1 MLGNDG
7 SRRPLAGPT
16 VHVAVILSVAF
27 ALLAGAAGYWGV
39 IRSADL
45 VRSPDDAAVIAA
57 ARTVPRG
64 RIVDRDGTVLA
75 RNKADAN
82 GELYRVYAGP
92 AISQV
97 VGYASRQYG
106 EAGLERAYDA
116 ELSGLAG
123 DPFTDAFAKFGAD
136 RYDPKDLTLSISYDL
151 QKAAVSAL
159 GKRRGAIVML
169 DPRTG
174 EVLALASTPTY
185 DASRIANPATSQS
198 AFASLKDDP
207 AQPLLPRATL
217 GRYVPGSVFKIVTAI
232 AGLGSGAI
240 TPQTTYKQQ
249 PGAER
254 SGLLV
259 SGYRVHDGH
268 HPQTGSKA
276 LDLVGATEVS
286 CNIWYALTGLRTGGA
301 DLVGYAERMGFGAP
315 LQFDLPTAVSQVT
328 NGKGD
333 QPGGFV
339 DDVELANASYGQAET
354 FVTPLQMAL
363 VAATVANDGELMRP
377 RLVTAMTG
385 KRNGTRTIGAES
397 LGRVIPVGDAEAIK
411 AAMVQAVEGRLGRLF
426 TSGAKVSGVTTAG
439 KSGTAELGGSGEPH
453 SWFIGFAPAENPTVA
468 IAVLVEQAG
477 RGGEV
482 AAPIAGRLMVR
493 YLKGERRR
501 PASRRGGSPARTP
514 SAHRADRPGG
524 HRARAGDALWRGR
537 GRVLGGRRGLP
548 RRYGGDRLPHDALGW
563 GPDAHPGLMPP
574 RKFTVHQHAA
584 NRSARSCVHAG
595 IPGSRA
601 LVTVWGRGRRLAP
614 SLASR
619 QAGSLARNRPML
631 VRRRCPPNP
640 GVPVRAVQRPSH
652 ERSAAAERPPDA

>member
-1 MLGNDG
+1 MLGSDG
-7 SRRPLAGPT
+7 ARRTLASST
-16 VHVAVILSVAF
+16 IHVAVALSVAF
-27 ALLAGAAGYWGV
+27 AVLAGAAGYWGV
-39 IRSADL
+39 IRSPEL

-57 ARTVPRG
+57 ARSVPRG
-64 RIVDRDGTVLA
+64 RILDRTGTELA

-97 VGYASRQYG
+97 VGYASRLYG

-123 DPFTDAFAKFGAD
+123 DPLTDAFAKFGAD

-159 GKRRGAIVML
+159 GNHRGAVVML

-185 DASRIANPATSQS
+185 DGSAIANPQTSQA
-198 AFASLKDDP
+198 AFAALQDDP

-240 TPQTTYKQQ
+240 TPATTYKEQ

-254 SGLLV
+254 NGLLV
-259 SGYRVHDGH
+259 DGYRVRDGH
-268 HPQTGSKA
+268 HLQTGSKA
-276 LDLVGATEVS
+276 LDFVEATEVS

-301 DLVGYAERMGFGAP
+301 DLVGYAQRMGFGSALP
-315 LQFDLPTAVSQVT
+315 FDLPTAVSQLT
-328 NGKGD
+328 NGKGKD
-333 QPGGFV
+333 PGGFL

-377 RLVTAMTG
+377 RLVTSMEG
-385 KRNGTRTIGAES
+385 QRSGVRTIGPEAM
-397 LGRVIPVGDAEAIK
+397 GRVISVADARAIN
-411 AAMVQAVEGRLGRLF
+411 AAMVRAVEGPLGRQF
-426 TSGAKVSGVTTAG
+426 TTGAKVSGVTTAG
-439 KSGTAELGGSGEPH
+439 KSGTAQLGGSGEPH
-453 SWFIGFAPAENPTVA
+453 SWFIGFAPAESPTIA

-482 AAPIAGRLMVR
+482 AAPIAGRLMTR
-493 YLKGERRR
+493 YLQG
-501 PASRRGGSPARTP
+501 A
-514 SAHRADRPGG
+514 
-524 HRARAGDALWRGR
+524 
-537 GRVLGGRRGLP
+537 
-548 RRYGGDRLPHDALGW
+548 
-563 GPDAHPGLMPP
+563 
-574 RKFTVHQHAA
+574 Q
-584 NRSARSCVHAG
+584 
-595 IPGSRA
+595 
-601 LVTVWGRGRRLAP
+601 
-614 SLASR
+614 
-619 QAGSLARNRPML
+619 
-631 VRRRCPPNP
+631 
-640 GVPVRAVQRPSH
+640 
-652 ERSAAAERPPDA
+652 

>member
-1 MLGNDG
+1 MPGSGG
-7 SRRPLAGPT
+7 SRRPLATPT
-16 VHVAVILSVAF
+16 IHVAVVLSVAF
-27 ALLAGAAGYWGV
+27 AVLAGAAGYWGV

-45 VRSPDDAAVIAA
+45 TQSPDDAAVIAA

-64 RIVDRDGTVLA
+64 QILDRGGTVLA

-123 DPFTDAFAKFGAD
+123 DPLTDAFAKFGANP
-136 RYDPKDLTLSISYDL
+136 YDPKDLTLSISYDL

-159 GKRRGAIVML
+159 GDHRGAVVML

-185 DASRIANPATSQS
+185 NASTIANPVTARA
-198 AFASLKDDP
+198 AFAALQDDP

-240 TPQTTYKQQ
+240 TPDTTYKEQ
-249 PGAER
+249 PAAEKT
-254 SGLLV
+254 GLLV
-259 SGYRVHDGH
+259 DGYRVRDGH
-268 HPQTGSKA
+268 HPQTGSTP

-301 DLVGYAERMGFGAP
+301 ALVGYADRMGFGAP
-315 LQFDLPTAVSQVT
+315 LPFDLPTAASQVT
-328 NGKGD
+328 NGRGGE
-333 QPGGFV
+333 PGGFV

-363 VAATVANDGELMRP
+363 VAATVANGGELMRP
-377 RLVTAMTG
+377 RLVTSMTG
-385 KRNGTRTIGAES
+385 QRSGARTIGAQS
-397 LGRVIPVGDAEAIK
+397 MGRVIPVEDADAIK

-426 TSGAKVSGVTTAG
+426 TTGAKVPGVTTAG

-453 SWFIGFAPAENPTVA
+453 SWFIGFAPAENPTIA

-482 AAPIAGRLMVR
+482 AAPIAGRLMAR
-493 YLKGERRR
+493 YLKG
-501 PASRRGGSPARTP
+501 A
-514 SAHRADRPGG
+514 
-524 HRARAGDALWRGR
+524 
-537 GRVLGGRRGLP
+537 
-548 RRYGGDRLPHDALGW
+548 
-563 GPDAHPGLMPP
+563 
-574 RKFTVHQHAA
+574 Q
-584 NRSARSCVHAG
+584 
-595 IPGSRA
+595 
-601 LVTVWGRGRRLAP
+601 
-614 SLASR
+614 
-619 QAGSLARNRPML
+619 
-631 VRRRCPPNP
+631 
-640 GVPVRAVQRPSH
+640 
-652 ERSAAAERPPDA
+652 